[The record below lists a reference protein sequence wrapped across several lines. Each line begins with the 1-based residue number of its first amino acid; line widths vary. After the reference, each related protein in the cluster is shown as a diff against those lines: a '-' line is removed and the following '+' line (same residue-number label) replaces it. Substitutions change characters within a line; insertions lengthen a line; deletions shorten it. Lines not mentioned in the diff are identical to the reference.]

1 MVLVAVAMMI
11 SLCFSGPFD
20 RMAKSAPTCGREF
33 HHQCWRDP
41 WQHLAARV
49 MHVMGGLCRI
59 LSLCHVFS
67 NQPTNSWPA
76 YCILLP
82 FTATAL
88 HFVRVCVC
96 VRSHLGC
103 LITIYWAAMQLCLL
117 RWSKLGF
124 SEFGLPHVHFP
135 SIARVMSRW
144 SNGRDTAGH
153 GCGMGEWGQCHN
165 LLRIFRLA
173 WRCPVESL
181 LG

>member
-1 MVLVAVAMMI
+1 MLKYVMVLVAVAMMI

-49 MHVMGGLCRI
+49 MHVWCTWWVGFVAFCRFVMFFPI
-59 LSLCHVFS
+59 SRPTLDLLTASYCH
-67 NQPTNSWPA
+67 
-76 YCILLP
+76 LLP
-82 FTATAL
+82 LRCTL
-88 HFVRVCVC
+88 CVYVCVC

-103 LITIYWAAMQLCLL
+103 LIAIYWAAMQLCLL

-153 GCGMGEWGQCHN
+153 GCGMGEWGSVPQ
-165 LLRIFRLA
+165 F
-173 WRCPVESL
+173 VTYF
-181 LG
+181 

>member
-1 MVLVAVAMMI
+1 MLKYVMVLVAVAMMI

-96 VRSHLGC
+96 VSDLTLDVWLQSIEQLCSYAFWDGANWGFQNLGY
-103 LITIYWAAMQLCLL
+103 LMFISQASRGWWAAGPTDVTRPDTAVEWANGVSATICYVFL
-117 RWSKLGF
+117 
-124 SEFGLPHVHFP
+124 GLPDV
-135 SIARVMSRW
+135 AR
-144 SNGRDTAGH
+144 
-153 GCGMGEWGQCHN
+153 
-165 LLRIFRLA
+165 
-173 WRCPVESL
+173 
-181 LG
+181 